1 MQDAGERIDVA
12 TQHLPLRVMDIS
24 VQLEMSFL
32 TVMPAIVW
40 TTASHVA
47 QQQRVY
53 QFLVSFAAHLCARA
67 SGGGARYTV
76 A

>member
-1 MQDAGERIDVA
+1 MDVA
-12 TQHLPLRVMDIS
+12 TPHLPLRVVDIF

-32 TVMPAIVW
+32 TAMPAVVW
-40 TTASHVA
+40 NTASHVA

-53 QFLVSFAAHLCARA
+53 QFLVSFTAHLCARA